1 MKKKIIIVIG
11 MLLLFYNCHFV
22 SKEVYPRY
30 MDFPEVRT
38 LSLAK
43 AISCDSVYLRYPYR
57 VEIKDSLAVILDL
70 HPDSCFLHAFTYPEW
85 RYITSFGRRG
95 EGPEEVLSAERVRIC
110 SPDSVWV
117 LDSNRR
123 QITRWRISASSSN
136 VERAEE
142 ILLDERLIRTL
153 DFCKTDEGFL
163 VTDYTG
169 NYRYHVLDAHGQIKE
184 GIGSIP
190 TERSMDDSGK
200 TALAQA
206 WRSFVDYNPKN
217 GVLAM
222 VTQLGEVIEIFNL
235 KTGEHYV
242 YYGPHGEP
250 LFHISQG
257 YGLPIG
263 IMGFHDVKV
272 TEHLI
277 YAVFQGISFKEIA
290 RSEKQGIHLPDGGS
304 KLYTF
309 TLTGLPVKCYELSN
323 PVCGIW
329 VDEVK
334 KLFLATDVFTDNLI
348 TKFDLKN

>member
-1 MKKKIIIVIG
+1 M
-11 MLLLFYNCHFV
+11 
-22 SKEVYPRY
+22 
-30 MDFPEVRT
+30 
-38 LSLAK
+38 
-43 AISCDSVYLRYPYR
+43 
-57 VEIKDSLAVILDL
+57 
-70 HPDSCFLHAFTYPEW
+70 
-85 RYITSFGRRG
+85 
-95 EGPEEVLSAERVRIC
+95 
-110 SPDSVWV
+110 WV

-123 QITRWRISASSSN
+123 QITRWCISASSGN

-184 GIGSIP
+184 SIGSIP
-190 TERSMDDSGK
+190 SERSMDDSGK

-206 WRSFVDYNPKN
+206 WRSFMDYNPKN

-222 VTQLGEVIEIFNL
+222 VTQLGEVMEIFNL

-257 YGLPIG
+257 YGLPID

-309 TLTGLPVKCYELSN
+309 TLTGLPVKCYELGK

-348 TKFDLKN
+348 TRFDLKK

>member
-184 GIGSIP
+184 SIGSIP
-190 TERSMDDSGK
+190 TERSMEDSGK

-235 KTGEHYV
+235 KAGEYQV
-242 YYGPHGEP
+242 CYGPEGEP
-250 LFHISQG
+250 VFSTLASEAMPKGIKGFNDVVVSDSCVYAIFDGTPFNDRINSLQSGRKLPTGGNNIYVFGLDGYPLKKMSTECSAFGLEFISG
-257 YGLPIG
+257 Y
-263 IMGFHDVKV
+263 
-272 TEHLI
+272 I
-277 YAVFQGISFKEIA
+277 YTVGNDKDI
-290 RSEKQGIHLPDGGS
+290 P
-304 KLYTF
+304 LYSY
-309 TLTGLPVKCYELSN
+309 KC
-323 PVCGIW
+323 P
-329 VDEVK
+329 
-334 KLFLATDVFTDNLI
+334 
-348 TKFDLKN
+348 